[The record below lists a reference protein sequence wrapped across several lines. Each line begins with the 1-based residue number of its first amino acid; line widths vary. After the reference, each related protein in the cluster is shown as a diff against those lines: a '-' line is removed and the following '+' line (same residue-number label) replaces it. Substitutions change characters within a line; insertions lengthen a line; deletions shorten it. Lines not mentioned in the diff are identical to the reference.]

1 MKVILQTPRLLL
13 REFRVGDEK
22 FIITLVNTPG
32 WLEFIGD
39 RNIKTVEDANN
50 YLMSGPMTSYV
61 RFGFG
66 LYLVQLTETQEA
78 IGMCGLIKRD
88 HFDDVD
94 IGFAFLPDMSGK
106 GYAYE
111 AASATLD
118 YAKQTLGIGRIIA
131 ITNSNNVRSIKLLNK
146 LGLGY
151 EKKVKMP
158 EEKEE
163 LLLFANEPEIINH
176 IKS

>member
-1 MKVILQTPRLLL
+1 MKIILQTPRLLL
-13 REFRVGDEK
+13 REFRVGDEN
-22 FIITLVNTPG
+22 FIVTLVNTPG

-39 RNIKTVEDANN
+39 RNIKTTEDANN

-66 LYLVQLTETQEA
+66 LYLVQLKNSHEPV
-78 IGMCGLIKRD
+78 GMCGLIKRD
-88 HFDDVD
+88 HFENVD
-94 IGFAFLPDMSGK
+94 IGFAFLPEVSGK

-111 AASATLD
+111 AASATLN
-118 YAKQTLGIGRIIA
+118 YAKQTLGLNRIIA
-131 ITNSNNVRSIKLLNK
+131 ITNSNNTRSIKLLNK

-151 EKKVKMP
+151 EKKIKMP

-163 LLLFANEPEIINH
+163 LLLFANEPETIKH
-176 IKS
+176 IRS